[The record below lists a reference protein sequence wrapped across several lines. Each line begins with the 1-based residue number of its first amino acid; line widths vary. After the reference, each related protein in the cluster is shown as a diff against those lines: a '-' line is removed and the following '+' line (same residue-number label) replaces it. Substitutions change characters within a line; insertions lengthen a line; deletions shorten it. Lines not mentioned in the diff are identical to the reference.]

1 MSIDD
6 KALSESIKLTLEGNT
21 DADIKE
27 WLAGTYP
34 EIKANKI
41 LKKIPEYLKDKAG
54 EDKEII
60 LGFCLEGARDLY
72 RNLVKIGD
80 FTGALKA
87 LQELA
92 KLSRSTRQTAKQETA
107 PEVDGKGKHE
117 LLRLVRNG

>member
-1 MSIDD
+1 MSD
-6 KALSESIKLTLEGNT
+6 KALSESIKLTLEGNSE
-21 DADIKE
+21 ADIKE
-27 WLAGTYP
+27 WLTGTYP
-34 EIKANKI
+34 DVKASKI
-41 LKKIPEYLKDKAG
+41 LKQIPEYLKEKAG

-60 LGFCLEGARDLY
+60 LGFCMEGARELY

-92 KLSRSTRQTAKQETA
+92 KLSRSSKVGAKQETA
-107 PEVDGKGKHE
+107 PKADGKGKHE

>member
-1 MSIDD
+1 MSE
-6 KALSESIKLTLEGNT
+6 KALSESIKLTLEGNSE
-21 DADIKE
+21 ADIRE

-34 EIKANKI
+34 DIKANKV
-41 LKKIPEYLKDKAG
+41 LKQIPEYLKEKAR
-54 EDKEII
+54 EDKEVV
-60 LGFCLEGARDLY
+60 LGFCIESARELY

-92 KLSRSTRQTAKQETA
+92 KLSKSSKQGLKQETA
-107 PEVDGKGKHE
+107 LVADGKEKHE